1 MDFDA
6 LFNAIFNGDITVLLQ
21 LLIYIIVA
29 IISAYLIPIAK
40 SKMSKNQQELLAYWL
55 EMAVYAAEEAANANK
70 IPKSEK
76 MQYAIDFLDK
86 KGIKY
91 DKNTIEVMIDS
102 KVRELINQFKDE
114 NIQKTYVASTIV
126 ENIK

>member
-6 LFNAIFNGDITVLLQ
+6 LFNALFSGDITVLLQ
-21 LLIYIIVA
+21 LLIYVIVI
-29 IISAYLIPIAK
+29 IISTYFIPIVK
-40 SKMSKNQQELLAYWL
+40 SKMNKSQQELLAYWL

-76 MQYAIDFLDK
+76 LQYAIDFLNE

-91 DKNTIEVMIDS
+91 DKNIIEAMIDS

-114 NIQKTYVASTIV
+114 NIQKTYVNSTIV

>member
-76 MQYAIDFLDK
+76 LQYAIDFLNK

>member
-76 MQYAIDFLDK
+76 LQYSIDFLNK

-126 ENIK
+126 KNIK